1 MIWVRRILAFLTL
14 APLALWLSSIAIVL
28 LIGAVA
34 GCTIDEGSVHSCGI
48 WGINVGGIAYSLGVF
63 AAWGPLIFLPLVL
76 VAGIL
81 WAVLAIIAR
90 LGKKR

>member
-1 MIWVRRILAFLTL
+1 
-14 APLALWLSSIAIVL
+14 
-28 LIGAVA
+28 
-34 GCTIDEGSVHSCGI
+34 VHSCGI

-63 AAWGPLIFLPLVL
+63 AAWGPLIFLTIVL

-90 LGKKR
+90 LRKKR